1 VAAIDRQVVASGA
14 VASVAA
20 IDRQVVARLPRAASE
35 EALEGLIL
43 RTGALSQRVVH

>member
-1 VAAIDRQVVASGA
+1 MAAIDRQVVASGA
-14 VASVAA
+14 V
-20 IDRQVVARLPRAASE
+20 VARLPRVASE